1 MGRPRPRGD
10 REQRSR
16 SAITTWR
23 QRPAEVDFEEGESL
37 RDVVAR
43 WQRFR
48 AAFRV
53 NAPTLLVTHDAIV
66 RVALLD
72 VLERPLDDFWRVRVE
87 NAAYAIVEVDDAR
100 RWTLVTENVNA
111 HLGEL
116 RATLEQQ
123 AL

>member
-1 MGRPRPRGD
+1 M
-10 REQRSR
+10 REEIASNDPERYR
-16 SAITTWR
+16 AWR
-23 QRPAEVDFEEGESL
+23 ERPAEVDFEEGESL

-48 AAFRV
+48 GAFRV
-53 NAPTLLVTHDAIV
+53 SAPTLLVTHDAIV

-72 VLERPLDDFWRVRVE
+72 VLERPLADFWRVRVE
-87 NAAYAIVEVDDAR
+87 NAAYAIIEVDAAGLWR
-100 RWTLVTENVNA
+100 LATENVNA
-111 HLGEL
+111 HLAEL